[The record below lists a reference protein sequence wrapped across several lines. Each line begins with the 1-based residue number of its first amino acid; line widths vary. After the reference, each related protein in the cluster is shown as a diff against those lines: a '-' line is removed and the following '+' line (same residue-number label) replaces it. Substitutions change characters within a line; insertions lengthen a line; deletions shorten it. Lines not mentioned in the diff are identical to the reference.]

1 MECNRFVG
9 TMLYLAPER
18 IAGQSFSFP
27 SDIYAAGLTVI
38 YLATGALQQVPKDYW
53 ALVQGANN
61 ANAPPPSLPSDA
73 DNAAR
78 FSDNLRDFVSHMVAK
93 DPAARW
99 TAAQLLEHP
108 WFQEEA
114 AASEGAAV
122 DPLEQWPGRQLT
134 EPQPEELSILMD
146 AVIQR
151 WYPMPTVEPEQPVAD
166 FEPSAFD
173 LTRFTHLA
181 QQLGW
186 DEKAV
191 VAAFVERIQQKTA
204 AALEQLRSSAASST
218 QVDSSMT
225 DYSSNSSAE
234 PSSVCRHSF
243 SSTDSSSLS
252 TASNSF
258 SHLSHGSLLE
268 PATVEPATVESDT
281 VADLPPPNLPLH
293 SGSPR
298 GLAAAGPRWSGA
310 SSLLLSRSLNTSPC
324 NSPTNANKPPKA
336 PVRPRSPSPAAE
348 PLVCTAGGSMDASAM
363 ERSASRR
370 LSACASGRR
379 LSFSTRR
386 ADMAPFAT
394 QSASGPGPSS
404 HASSCNSSHAASIVH
419 SPALAPPRAL
429 GFNPP
434 GESIGSP
441 VTVLPPL
448 HNRAQTDADPF
459 PCHNPATRPRC
470 SM

>member
-1 MECNRFVG
+1 LSSCQANCLINNWGVAKISDFGLLKRLVANESGTMECNRFVG

-61 ANAPPPSLPSDA
+61 ASAPPPSLPSDG
-73 DNAAR
+73 DNATR
-78 FSDNLRDFVSHMVAK
+78 FSDNLRDFVSRMVAK

-108 WFQEEA
+108 WFQVEEDA
-114 AASEGAAV
+114 ATAESASV

-134 EPQPEELSILMD
+134 EPQTEELSILMD

-151 WYPMPTVEPEQPVAD
+151 WYPMPTAESDQPAAE
-166 FEPSAFD
+166 FEPSAYD
-173 LTRFTHLA
+173 VSRFTHLA

-191 VAAFVERIQQKTA
+191 IAAFVERIQQRNA

-218 QVDSSMT
+218 QVDTSVT

-234 PSSVCRHSF
+234 PSSICRHSF
-243 SSTDSSSLS
+243 SSADSSSLS
-252 TASNSF
+252 TASSSF
-258 SHLSHGSLLE
+258 SQPHGSLLDS
-268 PATVEPATVESDT
+268 ATVESDT
-281 VADLPPPNLPLH
+281 VSCLHPPNLPLH

-298 GLAAAGPRWSGA
+298 GLAAGAPRWSGG
-310 SSLLLSRSLNTSPC
+310 SSLLLSRSRSNSPC
-324 NSPTNANKPPKA
+324 NSPTNASKPPKA

-348 PLVCTAGGSMDASAM
+348 NNSAAAG
-363 ERSASRR
+363 
-370 LSACASGRR
+370 
-379 LSFSTRR
+379 
-386 ADMAPFAT
+386 
-394 QSASGPGPSS
+394 
-404 HASSCNSSHAASIVH
+404 
-419 SPALAPPRAL
+419 
-429 GFNPP
+429 
-434 GESIGSP
+434 
-441 VTVLPPL
+441 
-448 HNRAQTDADPF
+448 
-459 PCHNPATRPRC
+459 
-470 SM
+470 